1 MSNFIEYN
9 DKMVF
14 HPGYYIK
21 EIIEESGMTQEDYAK
36 RLDTTAKNLS
46 LLIRGEQSLSIDM
59 AIKLSKMMDT
69 SIVYWLNL
77 QQAYDA
83 LYAEAK
89 ANSSLKDE
97 IEILKILDYKY
108 FTKFFGLSEYRGNIE
123 KQVET
128 LRRFLR
134 VSSLTVL
141 DKDNLA
147 VSFRMESC
155 KLSREDRI
163 KANAMVQVAANR
175 ALLEK
180 RERFE
185 KKKFESSVE
194 DILKLTKEHK
204 DFYETARSS
213 FAKAG
218 VLLIAIPNIPGSKT
232 NGATKKIGES
242 IMLMVNDRGTY
253 GDSFWFTMMH
263 EIGHIVCGDFGISLE
278 TDDSDKE
285 KSADE
290 YAREKLIPNEKYQK
304 FKKNEDFSSKAI
316 KEFAEAIDRDPGI
329 VAGRLIHDGLVDE
342 ENKSIKM
349 LRKKYGLYVNS

>member
-69 SIVYWLNL
+69 SIAYWLNL

-83 LYAEAK
+83 VYAEAK
-89 ANSSLKDE
+89 ADSSLEGE
-97 IEILKILDYKY
+97 IEILKILDYRY
-108 FTKFFGLSEYRGNIE
+108 FREYFGLADHRGHIE
-123 KQVET
+123 EQVGA
-128 LRRFLR
+128 LRRFLK
-134 VSSLTVL
+134 VSTLTVL

-147 VSFRMESC
+147 VSFRKESC
-155 KLSREDRI
+155 ELSREDKI

-175 ALLEK
+175 ALAEHRVRFDK
-180 RERFE
+180 KRFE
-185 KKKFESSVE
+185 AKVE
-194 DILKLTKEHK
+194 DILKFTRAHK
-204 DFYETARSS
+204 DFYETARVS
-213 FAKAG
+213 FAEAG
-218 VLLIAIPNIPGSKT
+218 VILVAIPNIPGSKT

-242 IMLMVNDRGTY
+242 VMLMVNDRGTY

-263 EIGHIVCGDFGISLE
+263 EIGHIVCGDYGISLE
-278 TDDSDKE
+278 TDDSDRE

-290 YAREKLIPNEKYQK
+290 YAREKLIPGNEYRK
-304 FKKNEDFSSKAI
+304 FKKTGDFSVKAI
-316 KEFAEAIDRDPGI
+316 MSFAETIDRDPGI
-329 VAGRLIHDGLVDE
+329 VAGRLIHDGLIDGAS
-342 ENKSIKM
+342 KGIKT
-349 LRKKYGLYVNS
+349 LRRKYGLYMKR